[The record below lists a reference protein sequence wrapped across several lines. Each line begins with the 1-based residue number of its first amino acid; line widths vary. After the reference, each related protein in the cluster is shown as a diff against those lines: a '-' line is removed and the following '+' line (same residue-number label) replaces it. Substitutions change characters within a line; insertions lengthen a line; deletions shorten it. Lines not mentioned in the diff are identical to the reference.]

1 MTSTPPKGKARTASE
16 PVRVFAVDDHP
27 AFLTSIAMVIDATP
41 GFELVGTAGSGP
53 EALEQLL
60 VDLLPVDLLLV
71 DVVMASMSGLE
82 LAERYRAADGTAAVV
97 LMSSYEVD
105 DLPDLSSGLPG
116 LEFSH
121 KSDLHPEGLAELW
134 ARLVAA
140 DGPVS

>member
-1 MTSTPPKGKARTASE
+1 MTSTPTNGKARTALE

-27 AFLTSIAMVIDATP
+27 AFLTAIAMVIDATP

-60 VDLLPVDLLLV
+60 IDTLLVDLLLV
-71 DVVMASMSGLE
+71 DVVMTPMSGLE
-82 LAERYRAADGTAAVV
+82 MAERYRAADGTAAVV
-97 LMSSYEVD
+97 LMSSYGVD
-105 DLPDLSSGLPG
+105 DLPTPSSGVPG
-116 LEFSH
+116 LEFNH

-140 DGPVS
+140 DGSVS